1 MKTQKSMQAILR
13 YFLGAAPMLLLSPE
27 AASAQG
33 PGVGFLP
40 GISASPTVF
49 IVGLIILAVVL
60 ARSLVGILN
69 LFFLEQESL
78 ASIERRHP
86 YMPFV
91 RTVIGTAFVTMLLI
105 LLSFRTISGIA
116 PFDGPNGWIHA
127 SITLAAFGIAAVVSQ
142 VFWPSESRQYIFGGV
157 MGTIITFALIGFE
170 RAILSTQ
177 LSQDPFAVTFGLV
190 CLIIAWRFL
199 FGPWH
204 PRVKAFVL
212 GTFIFWVSVHIIFRE
227 SHTERLAHMLAAMI
241 ALIPAIIWCLLF
253 LGYHRQRL
261 SMVFLMF
268 FSGMIST
275 APILLYDKILR
286 SGLELQFFLFR
297 IVPQSFTQSSNSFV
311 AGRLGATASGYQ
323 STILATLV
331 SFLLVGLIEEM
342 SKFWVLKESG
352 SRSFRSIDDVIQ
364 LGIIVAIGFAFAEN
378 VLNPNYFL
386 QFVKDHLVGQTDWAG
401 FLGNF
406 FGRSIL
412 TTMVH
417 IVSTGVLGYYL
428 GLSIFTESILRD
440 EAVAGTPVFMPRFL
454 HYFFRLPEEEV
465 FRREMLIF
473 GATIAVL
480 LHGLF
485 NFLVTLP
492 SLLPGNPR
500 TIGDLVGASE
510 SSLLHYIAILVIPAL
525 FYVVGGFWL
534 LSAMFASEQ
543 NTKKRAVGRSWK
555 GGVRVEAV
563 A

>member
-1 MKTQKSMQAILR
+1 MKTQKSMQANLR
-13 YFLGAAPMLLLSPE
+13 YLLGTVSMLLLYPGR
-27 AASAQG
+27 ASAQG
-33 PGVGFLP
+33 AGMNFLP
-40 GISASPTVF
+40 GVSASPTVF
-49 IVGLIILAVVL
+49 IIGLIILAIVL
-60 ARSLVGILN
+60 ARFLMGVLN

-86 YMPFV
+86 YLPSV
-91 RTVIGTAFVTMLLI
+91 RTVVGTAFVTALLI
-105 LLSFRTISGIA
+105 LLSFKTISGIA

-127 SITLAAFGIAAVVSQ
+127 SITLIVFGIASAVTQ
-142 VFWPSESRQYIFGGV
+142 VFWPKESKQYIFGGV

-170 RAILSTQ
+170 RAILTTQ
-177 LSQDPFAVTFGLV
+177 LGQDPFAVTFGLV

-212 GTFIFWVSVHIIFRE
+212 GTFIFWVSMHIVFRE
-227 SHTERLAHMLAAMI
+227 SQTEQIAHMLAAMI
-241 ALIPAIIWCLLF
+241 ALIPAVVWCLLF

-268 FSGMIST
+268 FSGMLST

-311 AGRLGATASGYQ
+311 AGRLAGVSGYQ

-352 SRSFRSIDDVIQ
+352 GKSFRSIDDVIQ

-386 QFVKDHLVGQTDWAG
+386 QFVKEHLVGQPDWSG

-417 IVSTGVLGYYL
+417 IVSTGVMGYYL
-428 GLSIFTESILRD
+428 GLSIFTESVLRD
-440 EAVAGTPVFMPRFL
+440 EEVAGTPVFMPRFL

-473 GATIAVL
+473 GATIAIL

-492 SLLPGNPR
+492 SLLPGSPR
-500 TIGDLVGASE
+500 TIGELVGASDG
-510 SSLLHYIAILVIPAL
+510 SPLHYIAILVIPAL

-534 LSAMFASEQ
+534 LSAMFASKQ
-543 NTKKRAVGRSWK
+543 NGKTRT
-555 GGVRVEAV
+555 GGKSGKATVQVEAV

>member
-1 MKTQKSMQAILR
+1 MHTKIKH
-13 YFLGAAPMLLLSPE
+13 FLGLIIMILAYPNAV
-27 AASAQG
+27 SAQG
-33 PGVGFLP
+33 SGMSFLP
-40 GISASPTVF
+40 GISASPAVF
-49 IVGLIILAVVL
+49 IIGLIVLAVVL
-60 ARSLVGILN
+60 ARFLMGVLN

-86 YMPFV
+86 YFPSVKAVFSTSVM
-91 RTVIGTAFVTMLLI
+91 TLLLI
-105 LLSFRTISGIA
+105 LLSLKTISGIA
-116 PFDGPNGWIHA
+116 PFDGPSGWIRA
-127 SITLAAFGIAAVVSQ
+127 SITLGIFGIAAGIAQ
-142 VFWPSESRQYIFGGV
+142 WLWPKESKQYIFGAM

-170 RAILSTQ
+170 RSILMTQ
-177 LSQDPFAVTFGLV
+177 IAQDPFAVTFGIV
-190 CLIIAWRFL
+190 CLIIAWKFL

-212 GTFIFWVSVHIIFRE
+212 GTFIFWISMHIIFRE
-227 SHTERLAHMLAAMI
+227 SQTERLAHVLAACI
-241 ALIPAIIWCLLF
+241 ALIPAVIWCMLF
-253 LGYHRQRL
+253 LGYHRQRM
-261 SMVFLMF
+261 SMVVLMF
-268 FSGMIST
+268 FSGMLST
-275 APILLYDKILR
+275 APILLYDRVLR

-311 AGRLGATASGYQ
+311 SGRLAGVSGYK
-323 STILATLV
+323 STIIATLI

-352 SRSFRSIDDVIQ
+352 EKSFRSIDDVIQ

-386 QFVKDHLVGQTDWAG
+386 QFVKDHLVGNPDWSG

-417 IVSTGVLGYYL
+417 IVSTGVLGYYF
-428 GLSIFTESILRD
+428 GLSIFSKSILRD
-440 EAVAGTPVFMPRFL
+440 EEVAGRQIFVPRFL

-465 FRREMLIF
+465 FRREMVIF
-473 GATIAVL
+473 GAVIAVS

-500 TIGDLVGASE
+500 TVGDLMGAS
-510 SSLLHYIAILVIPAL
+510 SGSPLHYIAILVIPAL

-534 LSAMFASEQ
+534 LSMLFNREQ
-543 NTKKRAVGRSWK
+543 NTKCRTCNENSQSSISVK
-555 GGVRVEAV
+555 AV